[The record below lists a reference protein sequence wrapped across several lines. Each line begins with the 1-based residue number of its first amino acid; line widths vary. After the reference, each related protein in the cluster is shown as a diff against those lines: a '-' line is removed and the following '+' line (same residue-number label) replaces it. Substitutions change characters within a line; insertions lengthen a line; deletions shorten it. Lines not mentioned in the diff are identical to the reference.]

1 MYLTDSSL
9 KHSQYPRRRDKMQP
23 WLFGL
28 TIEMMLLLIFLI
40 FILSLL
46 IQGIFLG
53 IGLGLVN
60 GKNREIGST
69 FVTALLISLV
79 IWIPCLGCFIAWYF
93 IKSRHEVGWGGAL
106 IAWILG
112 GIIQA
117 IVMIL
122 LIYVFFGAIFVALFS
137 SLIPWMP

>member
-1 MYLTDSSL
+1 L
-9 KHSQYPRRRDKMQP
+9 QP

-28 TIEMMLLLIFLI
+28 TLEMILLLVFLM
-40 FILSLL
+40 FILNLI
-46 IQGIFLG
+46 IQGVFLG
-53 IGLGLVN
+53 IGLGIVN
-60 GKNREIGST
+60 GKNREIGTT
-69 FVTALLISLV
+69 FVTALFMSLV
-79 IWIPCLGCFIAWYF
+79 IWIPCLGCILAWYF

-122 LIYVFFGAIFVALFS
+122 LVMFVFGSIFAAIIAG
-137 SLIPWMP
+137 LIPMFP

>member
-1 MYLTDSSL
+1 L
-9 KHSQYPRRRDKMQP
+9 QP

-28 TIEMMLLLIFLI
+28 TLEMILLLIFLM
-40 FILSLL
+40 FILNLI

-53 IGLGLVN
+53 VGLGFVN
-60 GKNREIGST
+60 GRNREIGTT
-69 FVTALLISLV
+69 FVTALLMSLV
-79 IWIPCLGCFIAWYF
+79 IWIPCLGCILAWYF

-112 GIIQA
+112 GIVQV

-122 LIYVFFGAIFVALFS
+122 LVMFVFGSIFAAIIAGLLPMF
-137 SLIPWMP
+137 PYP